1 MLPTLTRD
9 PTATLST
16 LRSEFSAVAVKGVA
30 AERRMERKA
39 MRINTIKA
47 WLQEAQR
54 RGKPLTVR
62 TARMR
67 LRKLER
73 RPLSERTVKAL
84 MRSAEAQLV
93 N

>member
-1 MLPTLTRD
+1 
-9 PTATLST
+9 
-16 LRSEFSAVAVKGVA
+16 
-30 AERRMERKA
+30 